1 MTKIIAYIRTSTDK
15 QELNNQKLTILEY
28 AQKNNLKI
36 NEFVEIKMSSRKTP
50 KQRRIEE
57 VVEKLSSTDM
67 LIVTELSRLGRS
79 TPEVIELVNELVTRS
94 IRVVILKQNLDI
106 SKHDMNSKVTITLF
120 ACKRK
125 FICT

>member
-36 NEFVEIKMSSRKTP
+36 NEFVEIQMSSRKTP

-57 VVEKLSSTDM
+57 VVEKLSSRPTLNERVKSAI
-67 LIVTELSRLGRS
+67 LILNWK
-79 TPEVIELVNELVTRS
+79 IMDCF
-94 IRVVILKQNLDI
+94 IIAILCVCD
-106 SKHDMNSKVTITLF
+106 
-120 ACKRK
+120 R
-125 FICT
+125 